1 MPALAPVAS
10 TLASRAS
17 THTSRIARARPRSPR
32 ASSVVSR
39 ATMTTPRDDAAHDWA
54 WPSDTSVGAHVV
66 GESFRVKGL
75 HLTNHEIA
83 APLTTDADSPLI
95 RVFVREVVA
104 ASRGKVTQ
112 TERRA
117 LPAVLFLQGGPGF
130 ECARPCEEG
139 GWLGELVKEHRVFL
153 MDQRGTGMSS
163 AELARARFEDDGETL
178 VEPDVNVA
186 SGSDASAASRWAKL
200 LKCFRADAIVR
211 DAELFRKRALGD
223 DVKWTLLGQSFG
235 GFCITTYLSFAPEGV
250 KEALYTGGLPPLIDE
265 EASALGAYT
274 KLLNRVKTQNEKFH
288 ARFPGDN
295 ERARYLARHIQEVDT
310 PLPGGGSLSATHLR
324 ALGFSNLGTAHG
336 MERLHYILEN
346 VRVEPT
352 GTAPLSKKLLIEIEN
367 AYRHF
372 ETNPLYAILHES
384 IYCSGA
390 NAYGAADEALRNR
403 TEFDTM
409 ADPSKQFLFTGEMVY
424 ESFFEDI
431 HSLRPYRD
439 IWRELVR
446 EKEWTKLYDSKRLGT
461 NENIPVACAS
471 YVEDMFVDFD
481 LAAETAAKISGAR
494 VWSTSEYMHSGIREN
509 GAVIVNKLLSYTR
522 DEDPIR

>member
-1 MPALAPVAS
+1 M
-10 TLASRAS
+10 
-17 THTSRIARARPRSPR
+17 
-32 ASSVVSR
+32 
-39 ATMTTPRDDAAHDWA
+39 
-54 WPSDTSVGAHVV
+54 
-66 GESFRVKGL
+66 
-75 HLTNHEIA
+75 
-83 APLTTDADSPLI
+83 
-95 RVFVREVVA
+95 
-104 ASRGKVTQ
+104 TQ

-139 GWLGELVKEHRVFL
+139 GWLAELVKEHRVFL

-163 AELARARFEDDGETL
+163 AELTRARFDEGDGETL

-186 SGSDASAASRWAKL
+186 SGSDASAATRWASL

-211 DAELFRKRALGD
+211 DAELFRKRALGE

-295 ERARYLARHIQEVDT
+295 ERIHYLARHIQEVDT

-324 ALGFSNLGTAHG
+324 ALGFSNLGTAQG

-352 GTAPLSKKLLIEIEN
+352 GKAPLSKKLLIEIEN

-372 ETNPLYAILHES
+372 ETNALYAILHES
-384 IYCSGA
+384 IYCSGG

-403 TEFDTM
+403 TEFDTVAGFA

-431 HSLRPYRD
+431 HSLRPYRE
-439 IWRELVR
+439 IWRALAR
-446 EKEWTKLYDSKRLGT
+446 EEEWTTLYDVERLGA

-481 LAAETAAKISGAR
+481 LAADTAAKISGAR

-509 GAVIVNKLLSYTR
+509 GALIVSKLLSYTR

>member
-1 MPALAPVAS
+1 MF
-10 TLASRAS
+10 
-17 THTSRIARARPRSPR
+17 I
-32 ASSVVSR
+32 
-39 ATMTTPRDDAAHDWA
+39 
-54 WPSDTSVGAHVV
+54 
-66 GESFRVKGL
+66 
-75 HLTNHEIA
+75 
-83 APLTTDADSPLI
+83 
-95 RVFVREVVA
+95 REVVA
-104 ASRGKVTQ
+104 ASRGKMTQ

-130 ECARPCEEG
+130 ECARPFEEG
-139 GWLGELVKEHRVFL
+139 GWLAELVKEHRVFL

-163 AELARARFEDDGETL
+163 AELTRARFDEGDGETL

-186 SGSDASAASRWAKL
+186 SGSDASAAIRWASL

-211 DAELFRKRALGD
+211 DAELFRKRALGE

-295 ERARYLARHIQEVDT
+295 ERIHYLARHIQEVDT

-324 ALGFSNLGTAHG
+324 ALGFSNLGTAQG

-346 VRVEPT
+346 VSVEPT
-352 GTAPLSKKLLIEIEN
+352 GKAPLSKKLLIEIEN

-372 ETNPLYAILHES
+372 ETNALYAILHES
-384 IYCSGA
+384 IYCSGG

-403 TEFDTM
+403 TEFDTVAGFA

-431 HSLRPYRD
+431 HSLRPYRE
-439 IWRELVR
+439 IWRALAR
-446 EKEWTKLYDSKRLGT
+446 EEEWTTLYDVERLGA

-481 LAAETAAKISGAR
+481 LAADTAAKISGAR

-509 GAVIVNKLLSYTR
+509 GALIVSKLLSYTR